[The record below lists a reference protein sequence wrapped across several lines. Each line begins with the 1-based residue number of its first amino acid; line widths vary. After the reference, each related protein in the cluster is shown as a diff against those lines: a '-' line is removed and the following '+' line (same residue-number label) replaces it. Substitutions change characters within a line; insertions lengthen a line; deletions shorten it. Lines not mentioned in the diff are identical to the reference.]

1 MSREGVC
8 AVCASHAKA
17 ALFASGFVRKPR
29 QSSTM
34 PAFSFLPD
42 VKNSFFS
49 SQLFSVSSGFSLLL
63 CVSFSAL
70 CSVPFEGRLGGL
82 FLLCFFKKELA
93 F

>member
-1 MSREGVC
+1 MSREGAF

-42 VKNSFFS
+42 VKKSFFS
-49 SQLFSVSSGFSLLL
+49 SQIFSVSSGFSLR
-63 CVSFSAL
+63 F
-70 CSVPFEGRLGGL
+70 VPCPVVQGMV
-82 FLLCFFKKELA
+82 FLNQF
-93 F
+93 

>member
-1 MSREGVC
+1 MSREGAF

-49 SQLFSVSSGFSLLL
+49 SQIFSVSSGFSLLL

-70 CSVPFEGRLGGL
+70 CSVPSEGRLGGL